1 MSRIIIMLGKPGSG
15 KDTQALRLAKRL
27 NYKLIKTGD
36 YARLLSKTNTKVA
49 QLLENGGLIDNKM
62 INEYVADEIKQ
73 NSNTPGFLTDG
84 YPRDVTQAIWFD
96 DFLTTLN
103 QSIDKVILLNLSDD
117 IAQQRLLRRGRSD
130 DKKTVIARRLEVY
143 HQVTSKVIDYYQSR
157 NKLEVVDASPN
168 PDDVSRQIEELFHK

>member
-1 MSRIIIMLGKPGSG
+1 MSQIIVMLGKPGSG
-15 KDTQALRLAKRL
+15 KDTQALRLAKRM

-36 YARLLSKTNTKVA
+36 YARGLSKTNTKVA
-49 QLLENGGLIDNKM
+49 QLLKNGGLIDNKL

-73 NSNTPGFLTDG
+73 NSNTPGFITDG

-103 QSIDKVILLNLSDD
+103 QSVDKVILLKLDDD
-117 IAQQRLLRRGRSD
+117 IAKQRLIMRGRSD

-143 HQVTSKVIDYYQSR
+143 HQVTSKVIDYYQSK
-157 NKLEVVDASPN
+157 NKLAVVDASLS
-168 PDDVSRQIEELFHK
+168 PDDVSRQIERLFL